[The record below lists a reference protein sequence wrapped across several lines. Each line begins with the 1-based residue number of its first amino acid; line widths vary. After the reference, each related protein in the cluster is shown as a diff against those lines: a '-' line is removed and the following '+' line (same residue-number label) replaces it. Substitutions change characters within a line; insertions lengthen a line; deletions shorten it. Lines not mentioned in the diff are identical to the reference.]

1 MRRVFFSFH
10 YENDNWRVSQVR
22 EIGVVE
28 GNPVALDN
36 EWEEVKSDGAAAIK
50 KWIDDNLKNRS
61 CTIVLVGE
69 ETAGRKWIN
78 YEIKKSWEDGKGV
91 IGIYI
96 HGLKDQYKHI
106 SKKGKNPFD
115 DFTLGE
121 GYDKKKLSEVVKC
134 YDPKGTNSQDRYDW
148 IKENLEDKIEEAI
161 KIRSD
166 HKGWMIKKD

>member
-1 MRRVFFSFH
+1 MRKVFFSFH
-10 YENDNWRVSQVR
+10 YEKDNWEASQVR
-22 EIGVVE
+22 NIGKIE
-28 GNPVALDN
+28 GNPVASDN
-36 EWEEVKSDGAAAIK
+36 KWEEVKRDGNAAIK

-106 SKKGKNPFD
+106 LM
-115 DFTLGE
+115 TL
-121 GYDKKKLSEVVKC
+121 L
-134 YDPKGTNSQDRYDW
+134 
-148 IKENLEDKIEEAI
+148 
-161 KIRSD
+161 
-166 HKGWMIKKD
+166 